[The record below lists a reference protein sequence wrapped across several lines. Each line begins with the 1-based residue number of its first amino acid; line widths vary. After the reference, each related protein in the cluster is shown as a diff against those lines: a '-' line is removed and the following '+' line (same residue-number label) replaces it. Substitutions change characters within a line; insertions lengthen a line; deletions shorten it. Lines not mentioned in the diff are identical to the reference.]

1 MGEIHGEKGSKNMKG
16 RKLFDGKNEQE
27 VLQKLEQVFSID
39 GTDEEAC
46 VYADISPAA
55 LYAYQKKH
63 PHFQEHK
70 KALKNLPNLKARQE
84 LVKGLTGN
92 PELALKYLERKLK
105 SEFAPK
111 AELEHSGNL
120 TGIAVNFIDGKNG
133 DK

>member
-1 MGEIHGEKGSKNMKG
+1 MRKKGQG
-16 RKLFDGKNEQE
+16 RKLFDGKSEKE
-27 VLQKLEQVFSID
+27 VLQKLVQIFSID

-63 PHFQEHK
+63 PQFQEQK

-84 LVKGLTGN
+84 LVKGLSGN
-92 PELALKYLERKLK
+92 PELALKYLERKCK

-111 AELEHSGNL
+111 SEVEHSGGL
-120 TGIAVNFIDGKNG
+120 TGISVNFINGKNG